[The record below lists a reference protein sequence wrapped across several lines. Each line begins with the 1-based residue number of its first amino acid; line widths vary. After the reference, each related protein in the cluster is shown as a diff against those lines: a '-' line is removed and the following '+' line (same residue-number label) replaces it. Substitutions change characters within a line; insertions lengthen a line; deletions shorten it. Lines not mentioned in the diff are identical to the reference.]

1 LRPLRVARAPRWCE
15 GEESLLAVH
24 VRGRGRVR
32 RLARALG
39 PFTATR
45 LFSNERGDLR
55 QWIRYPQTTDGRT
68 VPDANELKLLA
79 SRQEQAFH
87 EKFGYPSREVP
98 DIWVG
103 QNVAV
108 NMLGGRGADRQL
120 APTRASG
127 MLEAIRDDGFVISV
141 EDRVVFIPRSAV
153 LQMELHE
160 TRGRGR
166 RLRLEQ

>member
-1 LRPLRVARAPRWCE
+1 
-15 GEESLLAVH
+15 
-24 VRGRGRVR
+24 
-32 RLARALG
+32 
-39 PFTATR
+39 
-45 LFSNERGDLR
+45 
-55 QWIRYPQTTDGRT
+55 

-87 EKFGYPSREVP
+87 EKFGYPSSEIP

>member
-1 LRPLRVARAPRWCE
+1 MPDV
-15 GEESLLAVH
+15 
-24 VRGRGRVR
+24 
-32 RLARALG
+32 
-39 PFTATR
+39 
-45 LFSNERGDLR
+45 NEFR
-55 QWIRYPQTTDGRT
+55 
-68 VPDANELKLLA
+68 LLA

-160 TRGRGR
+160 TPGRGS